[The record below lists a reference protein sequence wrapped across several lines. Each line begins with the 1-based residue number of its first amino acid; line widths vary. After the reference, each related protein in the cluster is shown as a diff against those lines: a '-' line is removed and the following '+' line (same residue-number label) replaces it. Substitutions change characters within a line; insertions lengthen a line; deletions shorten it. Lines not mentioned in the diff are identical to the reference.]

1 MIDGYRPPFGLRNDR
16 HFAHSGS
23 GRSVSY
29 FRQYIFELIHAHAF
43 GGSTQ
48 AINLERLE
56 KRLKAHYKS
65 TNATSQ
71 VLGKLNFERIKTS
84 GIWPKLKAKADATR
98 HLSLFALELAI
109 EFDSGSPHDR
119 RRVGVAQ
126 CLHEF
131 YESIGAGGM
140 FLSDDAKIRLPQ
152 NGRTLCDLY
161 SQLSAEAS
169 AAGKRLWKFSPKHH
183 LFYIFASG
191 KPSKAETQNSIGR
204 TLTRTWWAS

>member
-1 MIDGYRPPFGLRNDR
+1 MRNDR

-29 FRQYIFELIHAHAF
+29 YRQYVFELIHAHAF

-48 AINLERLE
+48 EINLGRLE
-56 KRLKAHYKS
+56 ARLKAHYKS
-65 TNATSQ
+65 TKATSQ
-71 VLGKLNFERIKTS
+71 VQGKLNLERIKTS
-84 GIWPKLKAKADATR
+84 GNWPKLKAKAAATR

-119 RRVGVAQ
+119 RRVGVAK

-131 YESIGAGGM
+131 YGLIGAGGM
-140 FLSDDAKIRLPQ
+140 FLSDDAKIRLPKV
-152 NGRTLCDLY
+152 GRTLCELY

-169 AAGKRLWKFSPKHH
+169 AAGNRFWKFSPKHH
-183 LFYIFASG
+183 LFFTSLRVASPG
-191 KPSKAETQNSIGR
+191 IGEPS
-204 TLTRTWWAS
+204 LLLDV